1 MYARRPRLP
10 ALAPC
15 TSTTFCFPLCLHFS
29 RSTNARCMRKHG
41 ERPAFSDPRFHVSFS
56 REMLAPHAIFVCP
69 PNNAIPLR
77 QKNKKKKKRHADE
90 ARLAAIKEVNGT
102 WWFRAEASARW
113 ARGGL
118 AGARCASP
126 VAKTAGVAALGAGPT
141 GQRARCGI
149 PLDRPDA
156 QESQGTY
163 VSNHVFQ
170 LSVLVRQSMS
180 L

>member
-15 TSTTFCFPLCLHFS
+15 TSTTFCFPPMSPLQPEHKRTMHAKAWGATSVLGS
-29 RSTNARCMRKHG
+29 SL
-41 ERPAFSDPRFHVSFS
+41 PRFFLPRNASAS
-56 REMLAPHAIFVCP
+56 RYFRLPAKQCDPAK
-69 PNNAIPLR
+69 A
-77 QKNKKKKKRHADE
+77 KNLKKKKRHADE